1 MDFNKQ
7 SKNTNIKTTNIKNN
21 NTNKQKSKQNNDQ
34 FDSFVNNIEGMKN
47 NNSDDIKD
55 AWNNFLDFSKP
66 LDITTFLGVVIY
78 VLIFGLL
85 GTNAVILCS
94 HYSQPQYKD
103 DKFWF
108 GLNERKPKADEL
120 NEGVNISN
128 ILPSETLSSIYT
140 TAPLVGDEKTKET
153 KKFERPT
160 AIDQDKER
168 QASFLLCNFPY
179 GPSNFYVTPRPYAI
193 DSHNSKIYWDSQDQ
207 NTISGLLGI
216 NGLPRQIGNNIMF
229 TFTQLR
235 SWLKWCMKP
244 GKNDKSFSIQDAQQ
258 LNFSNNVR
266 FILGPLVIF
275 IGAILTFFMSIG
287 FSAWQSIR
295 DMSNI
300 PHNETGLTWFGGAF
314 VRFFYGIVSLGVTP
328 ILSLLAYIGFIGYYP
343 WVSNKLVNDKTHIQ
357 ENINGF
363 IYRENSKQFVA
374 PSDFF
379 TIWSINSFIVIIAFF
394 LSLFISLHY
403 NFGLKHSIAVP
414 ITFIIFYI
422 LGIIGSSGVAQQK
435 KSASMR

>member
-21 NTNKQKSKQNNDQ
+21 NTSKQKSKQNNDQ
-34 FDSFVNNIEGMKN
+34 FDSFINNIEGMKN
-47 NNSDDIKD
+47 RNKDDIND
-55 AWNNFLDFSKP
+55 AWNNFIDFTKP
-66 LDITTFLGVVIY
+66 LDITTILGVFIY

-108 GLNERKPKADEL
+108 GLNQRKPKSSEL
-120 NEGVNISN
+120 NEGKNINS
-128 ILPSETLSSIYT
+128 ILPSETISSIYT
-140 TAPLVGDEKTKET
+140 TAPLVGDEKPTDA

-193 DSHNSKIYWDSQDQ
+193 DSHNSKTYWDSQDQ
-207 NTISGLLGI
+207 DTISGLFGI
-216 NGLPRQIGNNIMF
+216 NGLPKQIGNNVMF

-258 LNFSNNVR
+258 FNFSNNFR
-266 FILGPLVIF
+266 FIFGPFVMI

-300 PHNETGLTWFGGAF
+300 PDKEISLQWVFGAF

-328 ILSLLAYIGFIGYYP
+328 ILSLLAYIGFISYYP
-343 WVSNKLVNDKTHIQ
+343 WVSNKLDGDKTHIQ
-357 ENINGF
+357 KTINGF

-379 TIWSINSFIVIIAFF
+379 TIWGINSFIVIIVFF
-394 LSLFISLHY
+394 LSLFISMYY
-403 NFGLKHSIAVP
+403 NFGFEHSVAVP

-422 LGIIGSSGVAQQK
+422 LGIVGSSGVAQQK

>member
-21 NTNKQKSKQNNDQ
+21 NASKKKFKQNDDQ
-34 FDSFVNNIEGMKN
+34 FDNFVNNIEGMKN
-47 NNSDDIKD
+47 RNKDDIDD
-55 AWNNFLDFSKP
+55 AWNNFINFTKP
-66 LDITTFLGVVIY
+66 LDITTILGVFIY

-108 GLNERKPKADEL
+108 GLNDRKPKPDEL
-120 NEGVNISN
+120 GKGVSISN

-140 TAPLVGDEKTKET
+140 ISPLVGDDKNQSKSS
-153 KKFERPT
+153 KFERPT
-160 AIDQDKER
+160 AIDKDKER
-168 QASFLLCNFPY
+168 QASYLLCNLPY
-179 GPSNFYVTPRPYAI
+179 GPSNFYITPRPYAI
-193 DSHNSKIYWDSQDQ
+193 DSHNSALYWDNQDQ

-244 GKNDKSFSIQDAQQ
+244 EKNSKPFSIQDAQEI
-258 LNFSNNVR
+258 NFTNNFR
-266 FILGPLVIF
+266 FMFGPIVIVF
-275 IGAILTFFMSIG
+275 GAILTFFMSFG
-287 FSAWQSIR
+287 LSAWQSFR
-295 DMSNI
+295 DMANI
-300 PHNETGLTWFGGAF
+300 PDEEVGLRWFFGAF
-314 VRFFYGIVSLGVTP
+314 VRFFYSIISLGVTP
-328 ILSLLAYIGFIGYYP
+328 IASLFAYIAFICYYP
-343 WVSNKLVNDKTHIQ
+343 WVSNKLPSDKTHIQ
-357 ENINGF
+357 EMFDGF

-374 PSDFF
+374 TSDFF
-379 TIWSINSFIVIIAFF
+379 TIWGMNSFIVISIFF
-394 LSLFISLHY
+394 FSLFVSMQY
-403 NFGLKHSIAVP
+403 NFGLKHSISVP

-422 LGIIGSSGVAQQK
+422 LGIISSAGYHHEK
-435 KSASMR
+435 KK